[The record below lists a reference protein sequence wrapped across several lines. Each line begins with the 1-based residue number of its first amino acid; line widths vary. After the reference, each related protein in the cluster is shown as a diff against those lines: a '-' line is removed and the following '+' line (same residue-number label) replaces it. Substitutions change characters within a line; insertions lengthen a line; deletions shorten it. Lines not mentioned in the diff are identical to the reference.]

1 VKTHQIKKHVLFNSR
16 PIGVLN
22 LHLLFLNVLW
32 AMVKGGYNKH
42 GKVLR

>member
-1 VKTHQIKKHVLFNSR
+1 
-16 PIGVLN
+16 